1 MKILQTLQ
9 KSIEEH
15 SLRNAFLINGTYY
28 TYGQLGAKIS
38 GIRRLVQDQVPSS
51 EKFIGVVTNDDLET
65 YAGMIAL
72 WFEGKAYVP
81 INPIYPKTRNKEIL
95 EQTESTYI
103 LDSSD
108 TKYLDDGFHVL
119 SVGNLSTQGMD
130 LCPKT
135 VHPESFA
142 YVIFTSGSTGVP
154 KGAPITFKNLDS
166 FASAIDENL
175 SFSLYPSDRCLQMF
189 ELTFDMSVVSFLAP
203 LLKGACVYT
212 LSKKGIKYF
221 EIVKLLSEYQLTVL
235 IMVPSIIHYLRP
247 YFKEIHCP
255 SVRYSC
261 FAGGKLFGEIAKEW
275 NKCIPNAQII
285 NYYGPTETTIYCG
298 GYLFNKEGGNKH
310 ENDVLSIGKPF
321 PNTSYMIIDENGEEL
336 GVGKTGELC
345 IAGEQ
350 LFPGYIKNEE
360 KNKQVFFTVEHGGR
374 SHRFYKTG
382 DLCYKDAD
390 GDYMYV
396 GRADFQVKIRGFRV
410 ELGEIEYHVKTK
422 LVGMDVVVIDVP
434 DGMGNLELG
443 LAVCSNKIDLEP
455 VISHLKEV
463 LPPYMIPTQFLFL
476 DQFPH
481 SVNDKVDMKELRARF
496 TDLKTK
502 HI

>member
-1 MKILQTLQ
+1 MEILKNLQ
-9 KSIEEH
+9 ESIEEH

-38 GIRRLVQDQVPSS
+38 EIRTLIQDRVPSS

-65 YAGMIAL
+65 YAGIISL

-81 INPIYPKTRNKEIL
+81 INPIYPKARNKEIL
-95 EQTESTYI
+95 EQTQSAYI
-103 LDSSD
+103 LDSS
-108 TKYLDDGFHVL
+108 TSKYLDEGFHVL
-119 SVGNLSTQGMD
+119 STGNLPKHGMD
-130 LCPKT
+130 LRPKA
-135 VHPESFA
+135 VDPENFA

-166 FASAIDENL
+166 FAAAIDENL
-175 SFSLYPSDRCLQMF
+175 SFALSPSDRCLQMF

-212 LSKKGIKYF
+212 LSKNGIKYF

-247 YFKEIHCP
+247 YFKEILSP

-261 FAGGKLFGEIAKEW
+261 FAGGKLYGEIAKEW

-298 GYLFNKEGGNKH
+298 GYLFNKDGKNKH

-321 PNTSYMIIDENGEEL
+321 DNTFYMIIDENGEEV

-360 KNKQVFFTVEHGGR
+360 KNKQVFFTREQGG
-374 SHRFYKTG
+374 SLHRFYKTG
-382 DLCYKDAD
+382 DLCYKDTD

-422 LVGMDVVVIDVP
+422 LAGVDVVVIDIP

-443 LAVCSNKIDLEP
+443 LAICGNKIDLEP
-455 VISHLKEV
+455 VIAHLRQV

-481 SVNDKVDMKELRARF
+481 NVNDKVDMKVLRAQF
-496 TDLKTK
+496 TDSKTK
-502 HI
+502 HN